1 MSKRSTA
8 AMNPTLTNFAQG
20 LAQDRTGS
28 IGDFLAPQVP
38 VGASIG
44 HYKQF
49 NAKNQFVIYET
60 ARAIGGHA
68 NRIKF
73 EATDPTYNAQP
84 QALELPIDDAE
95 RDAAGED
102 QLSLEQAKTDTLL
115 TTGLIA
121 RENKILTV
129 AKASLTAVS
138 GKGVWSNA
146 GNDPVAELDALIE
159 AIAIATG
166 IMPNRIAFG
175 IGAWRVFRN
184 HPKVAARQP
193 GAVVQGLKMEQA
205 MSMLLNPSIQGKV
218 GTLSKDTYKFGKDKD
233 AVNIVGAEVFIYY
246 ASDTPST
253 FDPSFMKVF
262 TSGVGG
268 VYAVRMYRE
277 EPFSDV
283 MLLDWSEDVKVTST
297 ASGRRLTIS

>member
-1 MSKRSTA
+1 
-8 AMNPTLTNFAQG
+8 MNPTLTNFAQG